1 MVDIEINARSSLFLN
16 LETNLILYLYPR
28 KVYKIQPIRV
38 AYQIQKPGN
47 LKFCAPFKINI
58 QKLEGLSD
66 FENLIFLYIPG
77 KSGSSKK
84 LKVST
89 LNIRI
94 KQSGLKL
101 SHSKVPSSVSFF
113 VRRNIFI
120 FFNGYHSQ
128 KWCLMNWSTN
138 LDNKKQP
145 LSHTIWFKLFAL
157 KVSAVDILLR
167 RRRRQKFWSFLF
179 LK

>member
-1 MVDIEINARSSLFLN
+1 MVDNEINAWSSLFFN
-16 LETNLILYLYPR
+16 LETNLILYLYPQ

-47 LKFCAPFKINI
+47 LKFCAPFKINT
-58 QKLEGLSD
+58 QKIEGLSD

-84 LKVST
+84 FKVST

-101 SHSKVPSSVSFF
+101 SH
-113 VRRNIFI
+113 
-120 FFNGYHSQ
+120 
-128 KWCLMNWSTN
+128 
-138 LDNKKQP
+138 
-145 LSHTIWFKLFAL
+145 L
-157 KVSAVDILLR
+157 KFPA
-167 RRRRQKFWSFLF
+167 QYLF
-179 LK
+179 LSDGISLFFLMDIILKNDVWWIDRQIWIIKKTLVPYDLIYTLRFKSFRCGYLVKAL

>member
-1 MVDIEINARSSLFLN
+1 MVDNEINAWSSLFLN
-16 LETNLILYLYPR
+16 LETNLILYLYPQ

-47 LKFCAPFKINI
+47 LKFCAPFKINT
-58 QKLEGLSD
+58 QKIEGLSD

-84 LKVST
+84 FKVST

-101 SHSKVPSSVSFF
+101 SHLKFPAQYLFLSDGISLF
-113 VRRNIFI
+113 
-120 FFNGYHSQ
+120 FFNGYNSQ

-138 LDNKKQP
+138 LDNKKNP
-145 LSHTIWFKLFAL
+145 CPIRFDLHSSL
-157 KVSAVDILLR
+157 
-167 RRRRQKFWSFLF
+167 
-179 LK
+179 

>member
-1 MVDIEINARSSLFLN
+1 MVDNEINAWSSLFLN
-16 LETNLILYLYPR
+16 LETNLILYLYPQ

-84 LKVST
+84 FKVST

-101 SHSKVPSSVSFF
+101 SH
-113 VRRNIFI
+113 
-120 FFNGYHSQ
+120 
-128 KWCLMNWSTN
+128 
-138 LDNKKQP
+138 
-145 LSHTIWFKLFAL
+145 L
-157 KVSAVDILLR
+157 KFPA
-167 RRRRQKFWSFLF
+167 QYLF
-179 LK
+179 LSDGISLFFLMDIILKNDVWWIDRQIWIIKKTLVPYDLIYTLRFKSFRCGYLVKAS